1 MFTEEISNNIKL
13 ITRMLNIF
21 SFLIIIQGISYYY
34 LLYNLLFINLII
46 FCIVTTG
53 SNSLHKSPSGSYAA
67 SFSLNK
73 MKDQALE
80 ALSCLLREIGWQREP
95 EGLCKLLKHE
105 RCLSLL
111 MAPQEPLIREKV
123 IPARALSCVT
133 ARVIFF
139 FHWLTTLPEEE
150 ANG

>member
-1 MFTEEISNNIKL
+1 
-13 ITRMLNIF
+13 
-21 SFLIIIQGISYYY
+21 
-34 LLYNLLFINLII
+34 
-46 FCIVTTG
+46 
-53 SNSLHKSPSGSYAA
+53 
-67 SFSLNK
+67 